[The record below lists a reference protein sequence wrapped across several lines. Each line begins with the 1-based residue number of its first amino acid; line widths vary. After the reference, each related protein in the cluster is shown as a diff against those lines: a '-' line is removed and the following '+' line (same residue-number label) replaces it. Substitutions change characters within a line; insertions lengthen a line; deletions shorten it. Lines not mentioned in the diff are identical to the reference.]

1 MLRAAVSGQRFRQ
14 ATAGAL
20 YGLLM
25 AGWMYGF
32 LVNNP
37 SVRAEGIAQILVG
50 LLQVAAGFVIGRWWA
65 AAALPAMT
73 VALALAAPIGMTGD
87 TGISFWFGI
96 LISSP
101 GIAGLV
107 ALGVYLRRIARIGR

>member
-1 MLRAAVSGQRFRQ
+1 MLLAAVSGQRFRQ
-14 ATAGAL
+14 AAAVAL

-25 AGWMYGF
+25 AGWIYGF
-32 LVNNP
+32 VANNP
-37 SVRAEGIAQILVG
+37 SVRAEGIAQILVV

-73 VALALAAPIGMTGD
+73 VALASPIGTTGD
-87 TGISFWFGI
+87 GGIPFWYGMLVF
-96 LISSP
+96 SP

-107 ALGVYLRRIARIGR
+107 ALGVYLRHIVRIGR

>member
-1 MLRAAVSGQRFRQ
+1 VLLAAVSGQRFRQ
-14 ATAGAL
+14 AAAVAL

-32 LVNNP
+32 LVINP
-37 SVRAEGIAQILVG
+37 SSRAEGIAQILVG

-65 AAALPAMT
+65 AAALPVMT
-73 VALALAAPIGMTGD
+73 VALALAAPIGMNND
-87 TGISFWFGI
+87 ANISFWFGM
-96 LISSP
+96 LIFSP